1 MQVHENEEYQAV
13 SFAKEAK
20 RALSFLRTRD
30 RKNNKQ
36 QGNSKFYNRH
46 HHIQNRKYVQ
56 NKNFNMTWDYIRSFL
71 GTHLLQKS

>member
-20 RALSFLRTRD
+20 RALSLLHTRD

-36 QGNSKFYNRH
+36 
-46 HHIQNRKYVQ
+46 
-56 NKNFNMTWDYIRSFL
+56 
-71 GTHLLQKS
+71 